1 MMEFDLIYL
10 SITWEK
16 KCDFDV
22 SEFVVVTLRDI
33 YCMMDLGIQQ
43 LELLGI

>member
-10 SITWEK
+10 SSPRK
-16 KCDFDV
+16 KCHFDV

-33 YCMMDLGIQQ
+33 SCMMDLGIEQ
-43 LELLGI
+43 LDVR

>member
-10 SITWEK
+10 SPGK
-16 KCDFDV
+16 KCHFDV